1 MASNSSNGYSYCP
14 TNFIDQDSPSD
25 LAVWGWRNYENDIMG
40 LQPIG
45 RIGSN
50 NYSRDA
56 ASVRQG
62 FKEYFNSDGAVE
74 WQWEL
79 VNRTVH
85 PYDSYL
91 DRLQLDL

>member
-1 MASNSSNGYSYCP
+1 MASNSSNGYTYCP

-45 RIGSN
+45 RIVSN

-56 ASVRQG
+56 ASVRQKTKLEQNRLLKNNTH
-62 FKEYFNSDGAVE
+62 FKQNVE
-74 WQWEL
+74 
-79 VNRTVH
+79 
-85 PYDSYL
+85 
-91 DRLQLDL
+91 